1 MISKIFITKF
11 AETLTSTPFKEYV
24 DLAIFL
30 GSAVNGRWVKGKS
43 DIDVIVFLSKSG
55 VEGKI
60 YEAYLAL
67 DKQLDTGLLDIPLY
81 HPPILFV
88 RNSLEHVILAKLL
101 SKKGED
107 VRKFVKKTTRTL
119 VPRGKC
125 LAKVFM
131 KMPWCFN
138 ILALIIL
145 YVLESLFDYM

>member
-60 YEAYLAL
+60 YEAYLTL
-67 DKQLDTGLLDIPLY
+67 DKQLDTGLLD
-81 HPPILFV
+81 
-88 RNSLEHVILAKLL
+88 
-101 SKKGED
+101 
-107 VRKFVKKTTRTL
+107 
-119 VPRGKC
+119 
-125 LAKVFM
+125 
-131 KMPWCFN
+131 
-138 ILALIIL
+138 
-145 YVLESLFDYM
+145 